1 MHVHMYEF
9 ADDNKQEILEPKLF
23 SIFCYFSFK
32 WIIFA
37 VEVLESK
44 NEIFE
49 ECYLDVPVLSL
60 VAILKSIID
69 KLSKNIKGIHF

>member
-1 MHVHMYEF
+1 M
-9 ADDNKQEILEPKLF
+9 
-23 SIFCYFSFK
+23 
-32 WIIFA
+32 FA

-69 KLSKNIKGIHF
+69 KLWKNIKGIHF